1 MEGFDHRN
9 NLRLN
14 FMFDIL
20 LLPSGLVG
28 RNMDTPASEPKF
40 GGFFAY
46 QTQRNIYGDHGGKA
60 KTIGE
65 IQAFEPFVVLDKV
78 KMQYCTSC
86 KVLSSEGIVGWIY
99 VGEDAWLH
107 AVRKI

>member
-1 MEGFDHRN
+1 
-9 NLRLN
+9 
-14 FMFDIL
+14 MFDIL
-20 LLPSGLVG
+20 LLPSGL
-28 RNMDTPASEPKF
+28 RKNMDIPASEPKF
-40 GGFFAY
+40 GGFYAY
-46 QTQRNIYGDHGGKA
+46 HMQRNIYVDQGVMESSL

-78 KMQYCTSC
+78 KMQYSTSY

-107 AVRKI
+107 AVQKI

>member
-20 LLPSGLVG
+20 LLPSGL
-28 RNMDTPASEPKF
+28 RKNMDIPASEPKF
-40 GGFFAY
+40 GGFYAY
-46 QTQRNIYGDHGGKA
+46 QMQRNIYVNQGEKA

-78 KMQYCTSC
+78 KLHICTSY

-99 VGEDAWLH
+99 VGEYAWLH
-107 AVRKI
+107 AVQKI